1 MTALDSKME
10 FIESLNYLDLFG
22 YATNYGVTPYLYVSH
37 RFSSYGPKPRVP
49 IWTSDPEYDHD
60 GSNSN
65 YALICSTIPGE
76 ALYIEG
82 YNISNM
88 HLYAPGG
95 QLKTH
100 YSLFKGSL
108 SGPLILEKVIPYEE
122 RFLHDAYKRTIE
134 LIRKQLR

>member
-1 MTALDSKME
+1 MTALDSKIE

-22 YATNYGVTPYLYVSH
+22 YATNWGVTPYLYVSH
-37 RFSSYGPKPRVP
+37 RFSSYGARLRVP
-49 IWTSDPEYDHD
+49 IWTPDPEYDYD
-60 GSNSN
+60 GSNNN
-65 YALICSTIPGE
+65 YALIWSTISGKV
-76 ALYIEG
+76 LYMEG

-88 HLYAPGG
+88 HLYAPNG
-95 QLKTH
+95 QLKDR

>member
-1 MTALDSKME
+1 MAALDSKIE

-37 RFSSYGPKPRVP
+37 RFSSWGHKPRVP
-49 IWTSDPEYDHD
+49 IWTSDPEYDYD

-65 YALICSTIPGE
+65 YALIWSTIPGKS
-76 ALYIEG
+76 LYMEG

-88 HLYAPGG
+88 HLYAPNG

-108 SGPLILEKVIPYEE
+108 NGPLILEKVIPYEE

>member
-1 MTALDSKME
+1 MTALDSKIE

-37 RFSSYGPKPRVP
+37 RFSSWGPKPRVP
-49 IWTSDPEYDHD
+49 IWTFDPEYDHV

-65 YALICSTIPGE
+65 YALIWSTIPGE
-76 ALYIEG
+76 SLYMEG

-100 YSLFKGSL
+100 YSLFKGIL